1 MDRKSISYL
10 VSEPREKLLCN
21 VVPKTNRIAKVRLF
35 KRLSS
40 QVQKEMVN
48 PKRHLGGILGLR
60 DDRYVWPRP
69 LNPES

>member
-21 VVPKTNRIAKVRLF
+21 VVLKTNRIAKVRLF

-48 PKRHLGGILGLR
+48 PKRHLGG
-60 DDRYVWPRP
+60 Y
-69 LNPES
+69 